1 MNFPD
6 GLRCDRVPEVGRP
19 WPEGRA
25 VVPAHVAPWLV
36 LRHGGRC
43 TDSWKQVG
51 CADDE
56 QEACDRFK
64 AVEAAMRRGGV
75 VLVDPD
81 GVVRGRAWAP
91 RLRTRW

>member
-1 MNFPD
+1 MTD
-6 GLRCDRVPEVGRP
+6 YLGAVPAVGQP

-25 VVPAHVAPWLV
+25 LAPASIAPWIV
-36 LRHGGRC
+36 LRHGGRI
-43 TDSWKQVG
+43 TDSWKRFN

-64 AVEAAMRRGGV
+64 AVEAAMRQGGV

-81 GVVRGRAWAP
+81 GIVRARAWAP